1 MILNVK
7 FDYNILG
14 RTVLEEQLNALKM
27 AYELNGAGEI
37 KFKQKLT
44 AEQRQ
49 LLTESF
55 GRYGIE
61 ILNNQNDV
69 LVQHIKDY
77 VTVYLSDDDITRK
90 FNVSTYLANKLNY
103 SYSYLS
109 TVFSEATHSSIE
121 HFIILKK
128 IDLAKQLMTDKNL
141 TLTEIAFKLDY
152 SSVAH
157 LSAQFK
163 KTTGLTP
170 SAFQRIIKK
179 RKDKEVMP

>member
-1 MILNVK
+1 MVLNVK

-14 RTVLEEQLNALKM
+14 RTVLEEQLNALNV
-27 AYELNGAGEI
+27 AYELKGSGEI
-37 KFKQKLT
+37 KFKQKLS

-49 LLTESF
+49 DLAQSF
-55 GRYGIE
+55 ERYGIE
-61 ILNNQNDV
+61 ILNSQNDV

-77 VTVYLSDDDITRK
+77 VTVYLSDDRITK
-90 FNVSTYLANKLNY
+90 KYNVSTYLANKLNY

-121 HFIILKK
+121 NFVILKK
-128 IDLAKQLMTDKNL
+128 IDLAKKLMTNNNL
-141 TLTEIAFKLDY
+141 TLTEIAFRLDY

-170 SAFQRIIKK
+170 STFQRILKK
-179 RKDKEVMP
+179 RKDSEVMP